1 MNAGLQV
8 LKMWIVNLR
17 MDKLVLDCVVL
28 MDAEIRVTKKMR
40 PNVPWKVIKSVMMKL
55 SLKW

>member
-8 LKMWIVNLR
+8 LKMWIVFLR
-17 MDKLVLDCVVL
+17 MDLVLDCVAL

>member
-8 LKMWIVNLR
+8 LKMWIVFLR
-17 MDKLVLDCVVL
+17 MDLALDCVAL
-28 MDAEIRVTKKMR
+28 MVAEIHVTKKMR

>member
-8 LKMWIVNLR
+8 LKTWIVNLR
-17 MDKLVLDCVVL
+17 MDKLVLDCVAL
-28 MDAEIRVTKKMR
+28 MDAEIHVTKKMR

>member
-8 LKMWIVNLR
+8 LKMWIVFLR
-17 MDKLVLDCVVL
+17 MGLALDCVAL
-28 MDAEIRVTKKMR
+28 MDAEIHVTKKMR
-40 PNVPWKVIKSVMMKL
+40 PNVPWKVIKSVMLKL

>member
-8 LKMWIVNLR
+8 LKMWIVFLR
-17 MDKLVLDCVVL
+17 MDLVLDCVAL
-28 MDAEIRVTKKMR
+28 MDAEIHVTKKMR

-55 SLKW
+55 LLK

>member
-8 LKMWIVNLR
+8 LKMWIVFLR
-17 MDKLVLDCVVL
+17 MDLVLDCVAL
-28 MDAEIRVTKKMR
+28 MDAEIHVTKKMR